1 MKDVALVA
9 GLMKRGIKV
18 RASEKSFSL
27 NGESFEPGS
36 LIITRRNNENL
47 DDFDKTIQQVAND
60 MDRKVFTSATGFVSK
75 GKDVGAEAVRYL
87 KPPKIAVLFGEQT
100 SSLSAGEI
108 WHFFEQ
114 QIRYPITQIGTD
126 YFDEIELGKY
136 TVLIVP
142 DGSYKMLNDEEVN
155 RISAWVSK
163 GGKLI
168 VIGNGLNA
176 FAEKKG
182 FALKSYV
189 TDAEKNEAEKKEKLA
204 KEKEL
209 LTRYEDAERKEISN
223 VISGAIYKITIDT
236 SHPLAF
242 GVGNSYYTLKTSDL
256 RFAYL
261 EKGWNVG
268 VIKGVAKPVQ
278 GFAGKHI
285 NKKMDNSLVFG
296 VEEKGEGNIVYLVDN
311 PLFRSFWESGKMI
324 FSNAVFM
331 VGQ

>member
-1 MKDVALVA
+1 ML
-9 GLMKRGIKV
+9 
-18 RASEKSFSL
+18 
-27 NGESFEPGS
+27 
-36 LIITRRNNENL
+36 
-47 DDFDKTIQQVAND
+47 
-60 MDRKVFTSATGFVSK
+60 
-75 GKDVGAEAVRYL
+75 
-87 KPPKIAVLFGEQT
+87 
-100 SSLSAGEI
+100 LS
-108 WHFFEQ
+108 
-114 QIRYPITQIGTD
+114 
-126 YFDEIELGKY
+126 
-136 TVLIVP
+136 
-142 DGSYKMLNDEEVN
+142 
-155 RISAWVSK
+155 
-163 GGKLI
+163 
-168 VIGNGLNA
+168 
-176 FAEKKG
+176 EKKG
-182 FALKSYV
+182 FALKNYV
-189 TDAEKNEAEKKEKLA
+189 TEAEKNDAEKKEKLA

>member
-1 MKDVALVA
+1 
-9 GLMKRGIKV
+9 
-18 RASEKSFSL
+18 
-27 NGESFEPGS
+27 
-36 LIITRRNNENL
+36 
-47 DDFDKTIQQVAND
+47 
-60 MDRKVFTSATGFVSK
+60 
-75 GKDVGAEAVRYL
+75 
-87 KPPKIAVLFGEQT
+87 LFGQQT
-100 SSLSAGEI
+100 SSLSAGEV

-114 QIRYPITQIGTD
+114 QIQYPITQIGTE
-126 YFDEIELGKY
+126 YFDDVELGKY
-136 TVLIVP
+136 DVLIIP
-142 DGSYKMLNDEEVN
+142 DGSYKMFDDSELN
-155 RISAWVSK
+155 RIATWTGK

-168 VIGNGLNA
+168 VISNSLKA
-176 FAEKKG
+176 FSEKKG

-189 TDAEKNEAEKKEKLA
+189 TEAEKNEAEKKEKLA

-209 LTRYEDAERKEISN
+209 LMRYEDAERKEISN
-223 VISGAIYKITIDT
+223 VISGAIYKTTLDT

-242 GVGNSYYTLKTSDL
+242 GVGNSYYTLKTGDL

-261 EKGWNVG
+261 ETGWNVS

-285 NKKMDNSLVFG
+285 NRKMTNSLVFG
-296 VEEKGEGNIVYLVDN
+296 VEEKGDGHVIYLVDN

>member
-1 MKDVALVA
+1 MQ
-9 GLMKRGIKV
+9 
-18 RASEKSFSL
+18 
-27 NGESFEPGS
+27 
-36 LIITRRNNENL
+36 T
-47 DDFDKTIQQVAND
+47 TW
-60 MDRKVFTSATGFVSK
+60 DRKVFTSATGFASK

-126 YFDEIELGKY
+126 YFAEIELGKY

-142 DGSYKMLNDEEVN
+142 DGSYKMLNDEELN

-189 TDAEKNEAEKKEKLA
+189 TDAEKNEAERKEKLA

-223 VISGAIYKITIDT
+223 VISGAIYKIAIDT